1 MPNGEIIAVKK
12 LWGKNKENGKIRRRK
27 SGVLAEVDVLGN
39 VRHRNI
45 VRLLGCCTNRDCTM
59 LLYEYMP
66 NGSLDDLLHGGDKT
80 MTAAAE
86 WTALYQI
93 AIGVAQGIC
102 YLHHDC
108 DPVIVHRDLKPSNI
122 LLDADFEARVAD
134 FGVAKLIQTDE
145 SMSVVAGSY
154 GYIAPEYAYTLQVDK
169 KSDIYSYGVIL
180 LEIITGKR
188 SVEPEF
194 GEGNSIVDWVRSK
207 LKTKE
212 DVEEVLDKSMGR
224 SCSLIREE
232 MKQMLRI
239 ALLCTSRSPTDRPPM
254 RDVLLILQ
262 EAKPKRK
269 TVGDNVIVVGDVN
282 DVNFEDVCSV
292 DVGHDVKCQ
301 RIGV

>member
-1 MPNGEIIAVKK
+1 MTKFLI
-12 LWGKNKENGKIRRRK
+12 LF
-27 SGVLAEVDVLGN
+27 VLV
-39 VRHRNI
+39 
-45 VRLLGCCTNRDCTM
+45 T
-59 LLYEYMP
+59 
-66 NGSLDDLLHGGDKT
+66 
-80 MTAAAE
+80 
-86 WTALYQI
+86 
-93 AIGVAQGIC
+93 
-102 YLHHDC
+102 
-108 DPVIVHRDLKPSNI
+108 
-122 LLDADFEARVAD
+122 
-134 FGVAKLIQTDE
+134 
-145 SMSVVAGSY
+145 
-154 GYIAPEYAYTLQVDK
+154 EYAYTLQVDK

-207 LKTKE
+207 LKTK